1 MFDKTY
7 LLSPQG
13 QADYK
18 AWIKKLTDIAAKES
32 GVSATVDDDGEPVL
46 ILMRDKNAV
55 PESLRDEK
63 ANLYVIKVTIEIKD
77 ILIRELEEVEEVIRK
92 YQITDEFLP
101 EVYAGVEESII
112 TFLKT
117 RFTEREEILRKAEEE
132 NKFKI
137 YDFFTKEEKDKEKK
151 TNENSTGSKQS

>member
-18 AWIKKLTDIAAKES
+18 AWIKKLTDIASKEA
-32 GVSATVDDDGEPVL
+32 GVSATVDNDGEPVL
-46 ILMRDKNAV
+46 MLIRGSDHVPEKLRDKN
-55 PESLRDEK
+55 

-77 ILIRELEEVEEVIRK
+77 ILMRELEEVEATIRNYNFPK
-92 YQITDEFLP
+92 EALP
-101 EVYAGVEESII
+101 EIYEGVEESII
-112 TFLKT
+112 SFLKT

-137 YDFFTKEEKDKEKK
+137 YDFFDKEDK
-151 TNENSTGSKQS
+151 TDENSTGNKQS

>member
-18 AWIKKLTDIAAKES
+18 AWIKKLTDIASKEA
-32 GVSATVDDDGEPVL
+32 GVSATVDNDGEPVL
-46 ILMRDKNAV
+46 MLIRGSDHVPEKLRDKN
-55 PESLRDEK
+55 

-77 ILIRELEEVEEVIRK
+77 ILMRELEEVEATIRNYDFPK
-92 YQITDEFLP
+92 EALP
-101 EVYAGVEESII
+101 EVYEGVEESII
-112 TFLKT
+112 SFLKT

-137 YDFFTKEEKDKEKK
+137 YDFFDKEDK

>member
-18 AWIKKLTDIAAKES
+18 AWIKKLTDIASKEA
-32 GVSATVDDDGEPVL
+32 GVSATVDNDGEPVL
-46 ILMRDKNAV
+46 MLIRGSNHVPEKLRDKN
-55 PESLRDEK
+55 

-77 ILIRELEEVEEVIRK
+77 ILMRELEEVEATIRNYNFPK
-92 YQITDEFLP
+92 EALP
-101 EVYAGVEESII
+101 EVYEGVEESII
-112 TFLKT
+112 SFLKT

-137 YDFFTKEEKDKEKK
+137 YDFFDKEDK
-151 TNENSTGSKQS
+151 TDENSTGSKQS

>member
-18 AWIKKLTDIAAKES
+18 AWIKKLIDIAAKEA
-32 GVSATVDDDGEPVL
+32 GVSATIDNDGEPVL
-46 ILMRDKNAV
+46 MLIRGSDHVPEKLRDKN
-55 PESLRDEK
+55 

-77 ILIRELEEVEEVIRK
+77 ILMRELEEVEATIRNYNFPK
-92 YQITDEFLP
+92 EALP
-101 EVYAGVEESII
+101 EVYEGVEESII
-112 TFLKT
+112 SFLKT

-137 YDFFTKEEKDKEKK
+137 YDFFDKEDK
-151 TNENSTGSKQS
+151 TDENSTGSK

>member
-18 AWIKKLTDIAAKES
+18 AWIKKLTEIASKEA
-32 GVSATVDDDGEPVL
+32 GVSATVDNDGEPVL
-46 ILMRDKNAV
+46 MLIRGSDHVPEKLRDKN
-55 PESLRDEK
+55 

-77 ILIRELEEVEEVIRK
+77 ILMRELEEVEATIRNYNFPK
-92 YQITDEFLP
+92 EALP
-101 EVYAGVEESII
+101 EVYEGVEESII
-112 TFLKT
+112 SFLKT

-137 YDFFTKEEKDKEKK
+137 YDFFDKEDK
-151 TNENSTGSKQS
+151 TDENSTGSK

>member
-18 AWIKKLTDIAAKES
+18 AWIKKLTDIASKEA
-32 GVSATVDDDGEPVL
+32 GVSATVDNDGEPVL
-46 ILMRDKNAV
+46 MLIRGSDHVPEKLRDKN
-55 PESLRDEK
+55 
-63 ANLYVIKVTIEIKD
+63 ANLYVIKATIEIKD
-77 ILIRELEEVEEVIRK
+77 ILMRELEEVEATIRNYNFPK
-92 YQITDEFLP
+92 EALP
-101 EVYAGVEESII
+101 EVYEGVEESII
-112 TFLKT
+112 SFLKT

-137 YDFFTKEEKDKEKK
+137 YDFFDKEDK
-151 TNENSTGSKQS
+151 TDENSTGSK

>member
-18 AWIKKLTDIAAKES
+18 AWIKKLTDIASKEA
-32 GVSATVDDDGEPVL
+32 GVSATIDNDGEPVL
-46 ILMRDKNAV
+46 MLIRGSDHVPEKLRDKN
-55 PESLRDEK
+55 

-77 ILIRELEEVEEVIRK
+77 ILMRELEEVEATIRNYNFPK
-92 YQITDEFLP
+92 EALP
-101 EVYAGVEESII
+101 EVYEGVEESII
-112 TFLKT
+112 SFLKT
-117 RFTEREEILRKAEEE
+117 RFIEREEILRKAEEE

-137 YDFFTKEEKDKEKK
+137 YDFFDKEDK
-151 TNENSTGSKQS
+151 TDENSASNKQS

>member
-18 AWIKKLTDIAAKES
+18 AWIKKLTDIASKEA
-32 GVSATVDDDGEPVL
+32 GVSATVDNDGEPVL
-46 ILMRDKNAV
+46 MLIRGSDHVPEKLRDKN
-55 PESLRDEK
+55 

-77 ILIRELEEVEEVIRK
+77 ILMRELEEVEATIRNYNFPK
-92 YQITDEFLP
+92 EALP
-101 EVYAGVEESII
+101 EVYEGVEESVIS
-112 TFLKT
+112 FLKT

-137 YDFFTKEEKDKEKK
+137 YDFFDKEDK
-151 TNENSTGSKQS
+151 TDENSAGNKQS

>member
-18 AWIKKLTDIAAKES
+18 AWIKKLTDIAAKEA
-32 GVSATVDDDGEPVL
+32 GVSATVDNDGEPVL
-46 ILMRDKNAV
+46 MLMRGKDAV
-55 PESLRDEK
+55 PKAMRDEN

-77 ILIRELEEVEEVIRK
+77 ILMRELEEVDATIRSYNFPK
-92 YQITDEFLP
+92 EALP
-101 EVYAGVEESII
+101 EVYEGVEESII
-112 TFLKT
+112 SFLKT

-137 YDFFTKEEKDKEKK
+137 YDFFDKNKENND
-151 TNENSTGSKQS
+151 ENSTGNKQS

>member
-18 AWIKKLTDIAAKES
+18 AWIKKLTDIAAKEV

-46 ILMRDKNAV
+46 MLMRGKNAV
-55 PESLRDEK
+55 PESMRDES

-77 ILIRELEEVEEVIRK
+77 ILMRELEEVDLTIRNYNFPK
-92 YQITDEFLP
+92 EALP
-101 EVYAGVEESII
+101 EVYEGVEESII
-112 TFLKT
+112 SFLKT
-117 RFTEREEILRKAEEE
+117 RFTEREEILRKAEQE

-137 YDFFTKEEKDKEKK
+137 YDFFDSDKKEKP
-151 TNENSTGSKQS
+151 NEDSTGSKQS

>member
-18 AWIKKLTDIAAKES
+18 AWIKKLTDIAAKEV
-32 GVSATVDDDGEPVL
+32 GVSATIDNDGEPVL
-46 ILMRDKNAV
+46 MLIRGSDHVPEKLRDKN
-55 PESLRDEK
+55 

-77 ILIRELEEVEEVIRK
+77 ILMRELEEVDATIRNYNFPK
-92 YQITDEFLP
+92 EALP
-101 EVYAGVEESII
+101 EVYEGVEESII
-112 TFLKT
+112 SFLKT

-137 YDFFTKEEKDKEKK
+137 YDFFDKNKENND
-151 TNENSTGSKQS
+151 ENSTGNKQS

>member
-18 AWIKKLTDIAAKES
+18 AWIKKLTDIASKEA
-32 GVSATVDDDGEPVL
+32 GVSATVDNDGEPVL
-46 ILMRDKNAV
+46 MLIRGSDHVPEKLRDKN
-55 PESLRDEK
+55 

-77 ILIRELEEVEEVIRK
+77 VLMRELEEVEATIRNYNFPK
-92 YQITDEFLP
+92 EALP
-101 EVYAGVEESII
+101 EVYEGVEESII
-112 TFLKT
+112 SFLKT
-117 RFTEREEILRKAEEE
+117 RFIEREEILRKAEEE

-137 YDFFTKEEKDKEKK
+137 YDFFDKEDK
-151 TNENSTGSKQS
+151 TDENSASNKQS

>member
-18 AWIKKLTDIAAKES
+18 AWIKKLTDIASKEA
-32 GVSATVDDDGEPVL
+32 GVSATVDNDGEPVL
-46 ILMRDKNAV
+46 MLIRGSDHVPEKLRDKN
-55 PESLRDEK
+55 

-77 ILIRELEEVEEVIRK
+77 ILMRELEEVEATIRNYNFPK
-92 YQITDEFLP
+92 EALP
-101 EVYAGVEESII
+101 EVYEGVEESII
-112 TFLKT
+112 SFLKT

-137 YDFFTKEEKDKEKK
+137 YDFFDKEDK
-151 TNENSTGSKQS
+151 TDENSTGNKQS

>member
-18 AWIKKLTDIAAKES
+18 AWIKKLTEIASKEA
-32 GVSATVDDDGEPVL
+32 GVSATVDNDGEPVL
-46 ILMRDKNAV
+46 MLIRGSDHVPEKLRDKN
-55 PESLRDEK
+55 

-77 ILIRELEEVEEVIRK
+77 ILMRELEEVEATIRNYNFPK
-92 YQITDEFLP
+92 EALP
-101 EVYAGVEESII
+101 EVYEGVEESII
-112 TFLKT
+112 SFLKT

-137 YDFFTKEEKDKEKK
+137 YDFFDKEDK
-151 TNENSTGSKQS
+151 TDENSTGSKQS

>member
-18 AWIKKLTDIAAKES
+18 AWIKKLTDIASKEA
-32 GVSATVDDDGEPVL
+32 GVSATVDNDGEPVL
-46 ILMRDKNAV
+46 MLIRGSDHVPEKLRDKN
-55 PESLRDEK
+55 

-77 ILIRELEEVEEVIRK
+77 ILMRELEEVEATIRK
-92 YQITDEFLP
+92 YNFPKEALP
-101 EVYAGVEESII
+101 EVYEGVEESII
-112 TFLKT
+112 SFLKT

-137 YDFFTKEEKDKEKK
+137 YDFFDKEDK
-151 TNENSTGSKQS
+151 TDENSTGNKQS

>member
-18 AWIKKLTDIAAKES
+18 TWIKKLTDIAAKEA
-32 GVSATVDDDGEPVL
+32 GVSATVDNDGEPVL
-46 ILMRDKNAV
+46 MLIRGSDHVPEKLRDKN
-55 PESLRDEK
+55 

-77 ILIRELEEVEEVIRK
+77 ILMQELEEIGATIRNYNFPK
-92 YQITDEFLP
+92 EALP
-101 EVYAGVEESII
+101 EVYEGVEESII
-112 TFLKT
+112 SFLKT
-117 RFTEREEILRKAEEE
+117 RFTEREEILSKAEEE

-137 YDFFTKEEKDKEKK
+137 YDFFDKEDK
-151 TNENSTGSKQS
+151 TDENSTGSKQS

>member
-18 AWIKKLTDIAAKES
+18 SWIKKLTDIAAKEA
-32 GVSATVDDDGEPVL
+32 GVSATIDNDGEPVL
-46 ILMRDKNAV
+46 MLIRGSDHVPEKLRDKN
-55 PESLRDEK
+55 

-77 ILIRELEEVEEVIRK
+77 ILMRELEEVDATIRNYNFPK
-92 YQITDEFLP
+92 EALP
-101 EVYAGVEESII
+101 EVYEGVEESII
-112 TFLKT
+112 SFLKT

-137 YDFFTKEEKDKEKK
+137 YDFFDKEDK
-151 TNENSTGSKQS
+151 TDENSTGNKQS

>member
-18 AWIKKLTDIAAKES
+18 TWIKKLTDIAAKEA
-32 GVSATVDDDGEPVL
+32 GVSATVDNDGEPVL
-46 ILMRDKNAV
+46 MLIRGRDHVPEKLRDKN
-55 PESLRDEK
+55 

-77 ILIRELEEVEEVIRK
+77 ILMRELEEVGATIRNYNFPK
-92 YQITDEFLP
+92 EALP
-101 EVYAGVEESII
+101 EVYEGVEESII
-112 TFLKT
+112 SFLKT
-117 RFTEREEILRKAEEE
+117 RFTEREEILSKAEEE

-137 YDFFTKEEKDKEKK
+137 YDFFDKEDK
-151 TNENSTGSKQS
+151 TDENSAGNKQS